1 MNHQRSNECKIIVR
15 LTDSEVFSKT
25 GKHLSSTEI
34 LVLEGTWKGLK
45 YPQIATENGYA
56 SEYLRN
62 DVGPKLW
69 KRLSEAFEEKVCKAN
84 VRIVLENHLLDISED
99 TIESHG
105 EIIPKEII
113 FTEKLE
119 NNNSIIKYKFTNLNS
134 SNRSS
139 LQPKKKTSIMHNLPH
154 HSQVLIGREL
164 EKQKLQDWL
173 LSEQAEPR
181 LCIEGLGGVGKTHL
195 MLNIAYQCLQ
205 ASQTDP
211 TEDSSK
217 SSESSL
223 FDAIVFV
230 SAQSK
235 HCTTHGLLPCLKREK
250 TLWDIFR
257 VILFTL
263 GIQRPLEQDF
273 DTACQQVYKSLMRVR
288 VLLMIDNLDE
298 FDNHQELLGF
308 LYGLPSTVKVLI
320 TSRRKTLFPSIYLSP
335 LSDSEALKLI
345 QYHIAQKNIFLE
357 TEQTENLVHLAGGLP
372 AAILYSM
379 GLLSS
384 GFSMPNISAF
394 LLEEEGEFFQFYFAK
409 SFQSLRGKPAH
420 SLLMALALF
429 PGSAVKDCI
438 IDVAGL
444 RDTTCITDSFTPLQS
459 RFLIQKYHERYS
471 LLPLIRNFVLNE
483 LKVHAEFK
491 LLTRKRWIN
500 WYIKFINHFIRHS
513 TQASANSH
521 SPSLDDEW
529 ENIMEVIDWCITNN
543 SYSELQ
549 QLWKVVKLYSVPCPT
564 KL

>member
-1 MNHQRSNECKIIVR
+1 MNHQKSIDCKIIVR
-15 LTDSEVFSKT
+15 LTDSEVFAKT

-69 KRLSEAFEEKVCKAN
+69 KRMSEAFEEKICKAN
-84 VRIVLENHLLDISED
+84 VRIVLENRLIDISED

-105 EIIPKEII
+105 RIIPKEII

-154 HSQVLIGREL
+154 QSQVLIGREL

-181 LCIEGLGGVGKTHL
+181 LCIEGIGGVGKTHL

-205 ASQTDP
+205 ATQNSP

-235 HCTTHGLLPCLKREK
+235 HCTTHGLLPCLQREK
-250 TLWDIFR
+250 KLWDIFR
-257 VILFTL
+257 VIWFTL
-263 GIQRPLEQDF
+263 GIQNPLEQDF
-273 DTACQQVYKSLMRVR
+273 DAACKQVYKSLMRVR

-320 TSRRKTLFPSIYLSP
+320 TSRRKTMFPSISLYP
-335 LSDSEALKLI
+335 LSDSEALRVI
-345 QYHIAQKNIFLE
+345 QYQIAQKNIFLE
-357 TEQTENLVHLAGGLP
+357 TEKTEELLCLAGGLP
-372 AAILYSM
+372 AVIIYSI

-384 GFSMPNISAF
+384 GCSIQNIPAF
-394 LLEEEGEFFQFYFAK
+394 LLQEEGEFFQFYFAE
-409 SFQSLRGKPAH
+409 SLQSLRGELAH

-429 PGSAVKDCI
+429 PSSAVKDCI
-438 IDVAGL
+438 IAVAGL
-444 RDTTCITDSFTPLQS
+444 RDSTSVADSFTSLQS
-459 RFLIQKYHERYS
+459 LFLIQKYQERYS
-471 LLPLIRNFVLNE
+471 LLPLIRSFVLTE
-483 LKVHAEFK
+483 LKAHAEFT
-491 LLTRKRWIN
+491 LLARERWIN
-500 WYIKFINHFIRHS
+500 WYIDSLNHFMG
-513 TQASANSH
+513 H
-521 SPSLDDEW
+521 SPQAFSNSNSLSLDDEW
-529 ENIMEVIDWCITNN
+529 ENIMEVIDWCIANN
-543 SYSELQ
+543 YYSELQ
-549 QLWKVVKLYSVPCPT
+549 QLWKIVKLYSIPCHT